1 MKTDLF
7 STIKEIPVPI
17 YFFLGRHD
25 YQVGSVV
32 AEKFFH
38 TIKAPKKEL
47 VWFEHSAHSA
57 CFEESEKF
65 NRLMV
70 DVVLSDTFSS

>member
-7 STIKEIPVPI
+7 QAVKKVEIPI

-25 YQVGSVV
+25 YQVSSVV
-32 AEKFFH
+32 AEKFFQQ
-38 TIKAPKKEL
+38 IKAPKKEL
-47 VWFEHSAHSA
+47 IWFEQSAHNA
-57 CFEESEKF
+57 CFEEAEKF

-70 DVVLSDTFSS
+70 DMVT